1 MQRRSIRFRLTLWY
15 TVVLTAALAL
25 FGGLIWI
32 SLRHRM
38 LDEVDRA
45 LDESARRF
53 EAFFKSELA
62 ESTPEGALRDEL
74 NEFCQGLPFSDS
86 VLFRSASGF
95 TFRYPADAKPLAK
108 NSRSV
113 RREFHANGELFV
125 LEAWSGIADV
135 EHALDLLRL
144 LLWSLSPAVVAIAC
158 AGGWWLSGR
167 ALKPVQD
174 ITEAAHSISVE
185 NLSRRLPVPATG
197 DELARLAGVLNG
209 MLDRLEAAMKTL
221 SQFAGDASHELRTPL
236 SVIRTSAELA
246 LRRERTPDAYRES
259 LEEVAAEAERMTAL
273 IDDLLTLARGGTEAS
288 EMPLEPVALRDVIE
302 ETCGKM
308 RGLADLR
315 GIRIDAQCDG
325 SVVSGNRPAL
335 QRLFLVLIDNAIKY
349 SRPNQE
355 VRVMLRGGEV
365 SVEDSGIGISPA
377 DLPHIFQRFY
387 RADRSRSSD
396 GHGLGL
402 ALAENIA
409 RAHRASIAVES
420 TEGVGSKFRVVFPAV
435 ARASDNL
442 QVTRVN

>member
-1 MQRRSIRFRLTLWY
+1 
-15 TVVLTAALAL
+15 
-25 FGGLIWI
+25 
-32 SLRHRM
+32 
-38 LDEVDRA
+38 
-45 LDESARRF
+45 
-53 EAFFKSELA
+53 
-62 ESTPEGALRDEL
+62 
-74 NEFCQGLPFSDS
+74 
-86 VLFRSASGF
+86 
-95 TFRYPADAKPLAK
+95 
-108 NSRSV
+108 
-113 RREFHANGELFV
+113 
-125 LEAWSGIADV
+125 
-135 EHALDLLRL
+135 
-144 LLWSLSPAVVAIAC
+144 
-158 AGGWWLSGR
+158 
-167 ALKPVQD
+167 
-174 ITEAAHSISVE
+174 
-185 NLSRRLPVPATG
+185 
-197 DELARLAGVLNG
+197 
-209 MLDRLEAAMKTL
+209 
-221 SQFAGDASHELRTPL
+221 
-236 SVIRTSAELA
+236 
-246 LRRERTPDAYRES
+246 
-259 LEEVAAEAERMTAL
+259 
-273 IDDLLTLARGGTEAS
+273 
-288 EMPLEPVALRDVIE
+288 MPLEPVALRDVIE